1 MSISSVGLRLRGG
14 AVQNA
19 HDRPDARQQFGP
31 RLPPADALRR
41 TKDWHPCTASRFHL
55 RSFYCLIYFF
65 IFHPASGVC
74 VRYVRLDSIPFM
86 ETISMQVKKHAKHI
100 AMTTEELLVKNERL
114 KVVLNDIH
122 KITNTLA
129 GPFSNR
135 PFFLQLPF
143 FHAFL

>member
-1 MSISSVGLRLRGG
+1 
-14 AVQNA
+14 
-19 HDRPDARQQFGP
+19 
-31 RLPPADALRR
+31 
-41 TKDWHPCTASRFHL
+41 
-55 RSFYCLIYFF
+55 
-65 IFHPASGVC
+65 
-74 VRYVRLDSIPFM
+74 
-86 ETISMQVKKHAKHI
+86 MQVKKHAKHI